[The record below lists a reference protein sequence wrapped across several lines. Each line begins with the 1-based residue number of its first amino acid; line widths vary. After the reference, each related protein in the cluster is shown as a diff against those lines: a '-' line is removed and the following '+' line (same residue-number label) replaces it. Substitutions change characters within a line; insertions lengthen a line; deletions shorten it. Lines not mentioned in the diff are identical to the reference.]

1 MNQPSKN
8 SADMGIHADAIH
20 SLAEQYN
27 IDEKKVKGIY
37 QAELSKLEVGTRITA
52 FLPVL
57 CIRHVKELIIR
68 SRHG

>member
-1 MNQPSKN
+1 MSQPYKN

-20 SLAEQYN
+20 SLAEQYSL
-27 IDEKKVKGIY
+27 DENTVQGIY
-37 QAELSKLEVGTRITA
+37 ESELNKLKAGTRITA

-68 SRHG
+68 SRSS